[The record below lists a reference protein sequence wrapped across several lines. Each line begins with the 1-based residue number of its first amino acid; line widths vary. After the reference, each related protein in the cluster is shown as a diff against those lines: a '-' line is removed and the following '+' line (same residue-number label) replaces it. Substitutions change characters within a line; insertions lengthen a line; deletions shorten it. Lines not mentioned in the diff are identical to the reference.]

1 MRTAGME
8 DVRNALKAFSANGN
22 TTTVA
27 QMRDALGAETESQRQ
42 MVRRRIQELIERGE
56 VERVGQGHFRYIPGR
71 EPRRHGES
79 YIRTWR
85 IIRIQPPGWTKSSV
99 ASIARVGGTVAQRYV
114 NFLEE
119 EGLVERCGRERGT
132 ILWRTT
138 EKGQVQRETPWPPTD
153 IPDVYA
159 KERAAMASLCTLMLT
174 ADLDKTYVREKLK
187 GHLAILN
194 EKFFTQVENGQNTEG
209 ESHV

>member
-8 DVRNALKAFSANGN
+8 EVRNALKAFSANGN
-22 TTTVA
+22 ATSVA

-56 VERVGQGHFRYIPGR
+56 AERVGQGHFRYIAGR

-85 IIRIQPPGWTKSSV
+85 IIRIQPPGWTKSSI

-119 EGLVERCGRERGT
+119 EGFVERCGRERGT

-138 EKGQVQRETPWPPTD
+138 AKGQAQRETPWPPTD
-153 IPDVYA
+153 ILDVYA
-159 KERAAMASLCTLMLT
+159 RERAAMASLCTLMLT
-174 ADLDKTYVREKLK
+174 ADLDKTYVREKLR

-194 EKFFTQVENGQNTEG
+194 EKFFTQVENPTEYKG
-209 ESHV
+209 EFHV

>member
-1 MRTAGME
+1 M
-8 DVRNALKAFSANGN
+8 
-22 TTTVA
+22 
-27 QMRDALGAETESQRQ
+27 
-42 MVRRRIQELIERGE
+42 
-56 VERVGQGHFRYIPGR
+56 
-71 EPRRHGES
+71 
-79 YIRTWR
+79 
-85 IIRIQPPGWTKSSV
+85 
-99 ASIARVGGTVAQRYV
+99 
-114 NFLEE
+114 
-119 EGLVERCGRERGT
+119 
-132 ILWRTT
+132 
-138 EKGQVQRETPWPPTD
+138 QRETPWPPMD